1 MMKNQQLLKS
11 SIESL
16 KMIQEQLHDD
26 IDSSKRK
33 EIQKVIEELEMCES
47 GVTPN
52 QLLFLLGRVINW
64 FPAIE
69 RIINCFLEL

>member
-1 MMKNQQLLKS
+1 MKNQQLLKS

-16 KMIQEQLHDD
+16 KMIQEQLHND

-33 EIQKVIEELEMCES
+33 ELQKVIEELEMCES

-52 QLLFLLGRVINW
+52 QLLFLLGRVLNW
-64 FPAIE
+64 LPAVE
-69 RIINCFLEL
+69 RIINCFFEL

>member
-16 KMIQEQLHDD
+16 KMIQEQLHND

-33 EIQKVIEELEMCES
+33 ELQKVIEELEMCES

-52 QLLFLLGRVINW
+52 QLLFLLGRVITW
-64 FPAIE
+64 LPAIE

>member
-1 MMKNQQLLKS
+1 MKNQQLLKS

-33 EIQKVIEELEMCES
+33 ELQKVIEELEMCES

-52 QLLFLLGRVINW
+52 QLLFLLGRVIKW

>member
-16 KMIQEQLHDD
+16 KMIQEQLHND

-33 EIQKVIEELEMCES
+33 ELQKVIEELEMCES

-52 QLLFLLGRVINW
+52 QLLFLLGRVISW